1 MPYLPDARRKEFTD
15 VLDNLPEIE
24 RTGEL
29 GFVLQQVID
38 QYLFS
43 AAAKDDAGEL
53 RYTYQG
59 NVFGAIMSVMF
70 DFYGCVFSQYERDV
84 RARYGSVWASEQRLP
99 GHQPRAP
106 RGQSVNPLVP

>member
-1 MPYLPDARRKEFTD
+1 MPYLPDARREEFRKA
-15 VLDNLPEIE
+15 LDQLPNIE

-38 QYLFS
+38 QYLFY
-43 AAAKDDAGEL
+43 AASQDDAGEL

-84 RARYGSVWASEQRLP
+84 RARYGEVWSSAHRLP
-99 GHQPRAP
+99 GHQPRPPAQDTN
-106 RGQSVNPLVP
+106 RK